1 MLNQPEVMWTKH
13 SMVSAE
19 MQRCIQECRNCASIC
34 LETVQHCLKLGGK
47 HAEPAHIRMLMDC
60 AEICQTSA
68 NFMLRGSPLHA
79 RACALCADACDRCAE
94 SCESTADGDEQMQ
107 RCADE
112 CRRCAES
119 CREMAG
125 EAA

>member
-60 AEICQTSA
+60 AEICQASA
-68 NFMLRGSPLHA
+68 NFMQRGSPLHMQTCA
-79 RACALCADACDRCAE
+79 ACAEVCKACAE
-94 SCESTADGDEQMQ
+94 DCERFKDDEMMAACAQACRSCEA
-107 RCADE
+107 
-112 CRRCAES
+112 S
-119 CREMAG
+119 CREMARMPM
-125 EAA
+125 

>member
-1 MLNQPEVMWTKH
+1 MWTKH

-60 AEICQTSA
+60 AEICQASA
-68 NFMLRGSPLHA
+68 NFMQRGSPLHMQTCA
-79 RACALCADACDRCAE
+79 ACAEVCKACAE
-94 SCESTADGDEQMQ
+94 DCERFKDDEMMAACAQACRSCEA
-107 RCADE
+107 
-112 CRRCAES
+112 S
-119 CREMAG
+119 CRQMARMPM
-125 EAA
+125 

>member
-13 SMVSAE
+13 SMVSEE

-60 AEICQTSA
+60 AEICQASA
-68 NFMLRGSPLHA
+68 NFMQRGSPLHMQTCA
-79 RACALCADACDRCAE
+79 ACAEVCKACAE
-94 SCESTADGDEQMQ
+94 DCERFKDDKMMAACAQACRSCEA
-107 RCADE
+107 
-112 CRRCAES
+112 S
-119 CREMAG
+119 CRQMARMPM
-125 EAA
+125 

>member
-34 LETVQHCLKLGGK
+34 LETVQHCLKRGGK

-60 AEICQTSA
+60 AEICQASA
-68 NFMLRGSPLHA
+68 NFMQRGSPLHMQTCA
-79 RACALCADACDRCAE
+79 ACAEVCKACAE
-94 SCESTADGDEQMQ
+94 DCEHFKDDEMMAACAQACRSCEA
-107 RCADE
+107 
-112 CRRCAES
+112 S
-119 CREMAG
+119 CRQMARMPM
-125 EAA
+125 